1 MKAVAV
7 AALALVCVFGIASAQ
22 LFGATGFGAAGF
34 GAPATTTG
42 GFGQGGRKF
51 RSMPNLFFSS
61 FFSMTSNI
69 KGGPSDLG
77 TKNLQK

>member
-34 GAPATTTG
+34 GAPAATTG

-51 RSMPNLFFSS
+51 GSLSNTFF
-61 FFSMTSNI
+61 N
-69 KGGPSDLG
+69 
-77 TKNLQK
+77 

>member
-42 GFGQGGRKF
+42 GFGPGGRKF
-51 RSMPNLFFSS
+51 NFLSNVFLCFFFKLESS
-61 FFSMTSNI
+61 SGTG
-69 KGGPSDLG
+69 KGDL
-77 TKNLQK
+77 